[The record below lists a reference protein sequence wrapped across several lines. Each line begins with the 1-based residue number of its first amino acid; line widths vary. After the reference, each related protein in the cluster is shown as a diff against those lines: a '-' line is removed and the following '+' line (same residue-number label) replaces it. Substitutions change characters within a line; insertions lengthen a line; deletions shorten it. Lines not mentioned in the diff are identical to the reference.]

1 MDTQVPEMQFD
12 NYLIRPLGMND
23 TADFFSLVDSN
34 RRRLEDFFSGTVA
47 KNKNI
52 EATSIFIPEMI
63 EKMEQKIHYPFVVTE
78 ISTQKL
84 IGYIDIKSID
94 WNIPKAEL
102 GYFIDEHYEGK
113 GIITKALSKIIAYCF
128 DTLQINKLLVRTHEA
143 NIGSR
148 KMVEKNGF
156 RVEGIIRN
164 DYITTSGNIV
174 DLMYYGLLRT
184 ER

>member
-1 MDTQVPEMQFD
+1 MEFD
-12 NYLIRPLGMND
+12 NYLIRQLSTND
-23 TADFFSLVDSN
+23 TTDFFLLVDKN
-34 RRRLEDFFSGTVA
+34 RKRLEDFFSGTVA
-47 KNKNI
+47 KNKDI
-52 EATSIFIPEMI
+52 ESTRVFIPEVI
-63 EKMEQKIHYPFVVTE
+63 DKAAQRISYSFVITA
-78 ISTQKL
+78 SSSQKL

-102 GYFIDEHYEGK
+102 GYFIDQHYEGR
-113 GIITKALSKIIAYCF
+113 GILTKALSKIITYCF

-164 DYITTSGNIV
+164 DYKTTSGNIV
-174 DLMYYGLLRT
+174 DLVYYGLLKT
-184 ER
+184 EG